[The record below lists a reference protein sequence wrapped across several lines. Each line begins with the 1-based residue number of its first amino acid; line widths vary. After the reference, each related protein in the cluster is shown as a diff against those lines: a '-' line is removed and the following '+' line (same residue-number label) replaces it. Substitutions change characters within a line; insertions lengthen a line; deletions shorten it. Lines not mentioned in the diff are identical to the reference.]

1 MQQEASPVD
10 RVLRQIIDGENPY
23 GHCESGNRL
32 EIISVMHGTPHA
44 HPGTCVFQFEVL
56 LIGGKFL
63 IFFFKAFRTWKWTLD
78 DKPAESQR
86 RAEDIAQSR

>member
-1 MQQEASPVD
+1 MFVKQKKNNCEGETGGEMQQEASPVD

-63 IFFFKAFRTWKWTLD
+63 IFFFKAFRTWK
-78 DKPAESQR
+78 
-86 RAEDIAQSR
+86 